1 MPTLGDYLDTTGG
14 TEGGKPEPP
23 RGSGESE
30 KIAGFTSGSFT
41 EDSNSGTWIGESP
54 IAPELTGES
63 TTGTPTGKRRGRPPG
78 TKNKSQA
85 QALPADLAQVNQRN
99 LAGLITTAHVAL
111 ANVVGIPEIGALTEQ
126 DAKEYADN
134 VTEVAKYYVRE
145 IDPKSVAIFN
155 LVSFQCGLYIRMYRE
170 HKAHKR
176 PAIVQMPK
184 TAAPKPEASAP
195 AANGKPVFVVPPGAS
210 GGFDPGGF

>member
-1 MPTLGDYLDTTGG
+1 MPTLGDYLDTASG

-23 RGSGESE
+23 RGSGEPE
-30 KIAGFTSGSFT
+30 KIAGFASGSFT
-41 EDSNSGTWIGESP
+41 EDSNSGTWIGDSP
-54 IAPELTGES
+54 ITPELTGEP
-63 TTGTPTGKRRGRPPG
+63 TGTPTGKRRGRPPG
-78 TKNKSQA
+78 TKNKPQT
-85 QALPADLAQVNQRN
+85 QTLPADLAQVNQRN

-111 ANVVGIPEIGALTEQ
+111 ANIVGIPEIGALTEQ

-184 TAAPKPEASAP
+184 QAAPKQDAPP
-195 AANGKPVFVVPPGAS
+195 AANGTPVFVVPPGAA